1 MSRAFV
7 KEDERDAEAIAPA
20 RAPLPEGAV
29 NYVTPRGLTLLREE
43 KAEIESLIESEQNL
57 ARLDVLRA
65 QLAELVF
72 RIASARVIDLHE
84 NPPKEVRFGARVR
97 LRTLHG
103 EHLPDEWTAILVG
116 VDEADA
122 TTDRISFFS
131 PVAQALIG
139 KRVGDHVGVETQEG
153 ELRLEILRVE
163 YEGNQQ

>member
-29 NYVTPRGLTLLREE
+29 NYVTPRGLALLREE
-43 KAEIESLIESEQNL
+43 KAELESALENEQDV

-72 RIASARVIDLHE
+72 RFASARVVDLRE
-84 NPPKEVRFGARVR
+84 NPPKQVRFGATVR

-103 EHLPDEWTAILVG
+103 EHLPKA
-116 VDEADA
+116 
-122 TTDRISFFS
+122 
-131 PVAQALIG
+131 
-139 KRVGDHVGVETQEG
+139 
-153 ELRLEILRVE
+153 
-163 YEGNQQ
+163 

>member
-7 KEDERDAEAIAPA
+7 KEDERDVETIAPA

-29 NYVTPRGLTLLREE
+29 NYVTPRGLALLREE
-43 KAEIESLIESEQNL
+43 KVEIESAIESEQNP

-97 LRTLHG
+97 LRTLQG
-103 EHLPDEWTAILVG
+103 EHLPETWTATLVG
-116 VDEADA
+116 VDEAQAA
-122 TTDRISFFS
+122 TGRISFFS
-131 PVAQALIG
+131 PVAQALVG
-139 KRVGDHVGVETQEG
+139 KKVGDHAEVETEEG
-153 ELRLEILRVE
+153 EIRLEILGVE
-163 YEGNQQ
+163 YDSGE